1 MFAEL
6 GRFGLSTEMQG
17 VVVGSSDLPGTHPP
31 RIVKVEPLNDRE
43 KQMVLGGEACMWT
56 EVSDARNIDSR
67 IWPRMAA
74 IAEKLWSPAELTEH
88 PEDMYRRLDWISTY
102 LDYSG
107 VTHNSDYPEF
117 IKSLC
122 SNQELAPMKKF
133 IDVLEEVKY
142 YERMAGDS
150 ALSTK
155 TPLNQVVDVARPES
169 LTAVGFGILVDEW
182 LIARDTQGADQ
193 IRTYLE
199 GWSRN
204 HSLLAIHFEN
214 CEKLQ
219 EVEILSEQLSQVSKA
234 GIAALNLLENNGKIS
249 PAELDAKMDLLS
261 RAARSQA
268 GVMIAVTGS
277 IRKLVMAAQGE
288 IETG

>member
-1 MFAEL
+1 
-6 GRFGLSTEMQG
+6 
-17 VVVGSSDLPGTHPP
+17 
-31 RIVKVEPLNDRE
+31 
-43 KQMVLGGEACMWT
+43 
-56 EVSDARNIDSR
+56 
-67 IWPRMAA
+67 
-74 IAEKLWSPAELTEH
+74 
-88 PEDMYRRLDWISTY
+88 MYRRLDWISTY

-122 SNQELAPMKKF
+122 SNQELAPLKKF

-142 YERMAGDS
+142 YGRMAVDS
-150 ALSTK
+150 TLSTK

-169 LTAVGFGILVDEW
+169 LTAVRFDLLVNEW
-182 LIARDTQGADQ
+182 LVVRDNQGADQ

-204 HSLLAIHFEN
+204 HSLLEVHFEN

-219 EVEILSEQLSQVSKA
+219 EVEILSQQLSQVSNA

-261 RAARSQA
+261 QATRSQA
-268 GVMIAVTGS
+268 GVLIAVTGS
-277 IRKLVMAAQGE
+277 IRKLMVAAQGE